1 MKVRNRT
8 DFKFAPMLG
17 QVNWPAHSVSCVVKA
32 SFRLVPG
39 GVASPLEKQLEI
51 EGDVQDKASN
61 APLYE
66 ADLGLFKPKAD
77 LLLTGTCHVPGG
89 KSVTTCPVKFEVGK
103 WAKELAVIGNRH
115 WDKGLVFSKQSEPE
129 PFTQCALHWGNAFG
143 GEGFAEN
150 PVGKG
155 FKSPNLPNVEL
166 PGKLIKGN
174 GDKPHPAGFGPMD
187 RTWKTRASKL
197 GTYDKKWL
205 KERWPA
211 LAADFDWSYFN
222 AAPADQQLEG
232 FLRGDESITLTN
244 LHPAHP
250 VLKCDL
256 PGLRVRLFV
265 RLRHEGKL
273 ELHEVP
279 MHLDT
284 LHVDA
289 DAGLIRLLWRGVQ
302 NTRAPEFEDIE
313 DFLIFSEPLAGPA
326 ATREQILPW
335 FEDPPLPVE
344 AVAPPPPAEGA
355 LPAEAGEAV
364 VEVLQDLV
372 KSQQAEMAKRARGA
386 AIVMAP
392 GVFEGFAPM
401 VASMLEL
408 KSRLVKS
415 GQPVPPTLDQA
426 IREFQS
432 DPAMQQVES
441 DLLIEQALAAAG
453 KAAPLAGA
461 ALALAIKGGSAPTRD
476 HSGQKL
482 DGMDLSGADLTYCDF
497 RNASLKGA
505 NLSGCKIE
513 YANFGN
519 ADLSGAN
526 FTGAKGQRPDFTSA
540 NAGGANLE
548 KAETPEA
555 LFVQANL
562 NTANLKGISA
572 KGANFYEANCAR
584 MAAPG
589 AGLDEADFT
598 RAKLDGADLSGARLA
613 KATFL
618 RAGGQGLNLK
628 GAQAANLRAEEA
640 RLDGL
645 VADEAVLTDATFE
658 NASLLNASLRFANC
672 TSALFTGANLHKAA
686 LFGATLRRAF
696 LRKANL
702 AEAQA
707 GNADF
712 FQANL
717 ERANLKGASFIA
729 SNLYECAT
737 YQAEIENTDLNQANI
752 KMTLLAK

>member
-32 SFRLVPG
+32 GFRFVHG
-39 GVASPLEKQLEI
+39 GVAVPLEKHPEI
-51 EGDVQDKASN
+51 EGDIRDN
-61 APLYE
+61 TTGAPLYE
-66 ADLGLFKPKAD
+66 SDLGLFKPRAD
-77 LLLTGTCHVPGG
+77 LLLTGTCYAPGG
-89 KSVTTCPVKFEVGK
+89 KAVTTCPVKFQVGN
-103 WAKELAVIGNRH
+103 WARELAVIGNRH
-115 WDKGLVFSKQSEPE
+115 WDKGLVFSRQSEPE
-129 PFTQCALHWGNAFG
+129 PFTRCALHWGNAFG

-155 FKSPNLPNVEL
+155 FKSPLLPNIEL
-166 PGKLIKGN
+166 PGKLIKGV
-174 GDKPHPAGFGPMD
+174 GDKPHPAGFGPLD
-187 RTWKTRASKL
+187 RTWKQRAGRMGS
-197 GTYDKKWL
+197 YDKKWL

-211 LAADFDWSYFN
+211 LPADFDWGYFN
-222 AAPADQQLEG
+222 AAPEDQQLEG
-232 FLRGDESITLTN
+232 FLRGDETVTLTN
-244 LHPAHP
+244 LHPEIP
-250 VLKCDL
+250 VQTCTL
-256 PGLRVRLFV
+256 PGLRVRVFV

-289 DAGLIRLLWRGVQ
+289 DAGLMRLVWRGVQ
-302 NTRAPEFEDIE
+302 NTRASEFEDIE
-313 DFLIFSEPLAGPA
+313 DFLVFSEPLAATPA
-326 ATREQILPW
+326 AREQILPW

-344 AVAPPPPAEGA
+344 PVAPPPPAEGA
-355 LPAEAGEAV
+355 LPAEAGNAVLEAMQ
-364 VEVLQDLV
+364 ELV
-372 KSQQAEMAKRARGA
+372 KSQQAEMTKRSRGA
-386 AIVMAP
+386 VIALAP

-408 KSRLVKS
+408 KARLVRA

-426 IREFQS
+426 IHQFQS
-432 DPAMQQVES
+432 DPALQQVEG
-441 DLLIEQALAAAG
+441 DLLIQQALAAAA

-461 ALALAIKGGSAPTRD
+461 ALALAIKGNTAPTRD
-476 HSGQKL
+476 HSGQNL
-482 DGMDLSGADLTYCDF
+482 DGMDLSGADLTHCDF
-497 RNASLKGA
+497 RNASLKAA
-505 NLSGCKIE
+505 NLSGCKVE

-526 FTGAKGQRPDFTSA
+526 LSGIKGQRPDFTRA
-540 NAGGANLE
+540 NAGGANFE
-548 KAETPEA
+548 KAEIPQA
-555 LFVQANL
+555 VFVQANL
-562 NTANLKGISA
+562 SSASLKAATAPDT
-572 KGANFYEANCAR
+572 NFYEANAAR
-584 MAAPG
+584 LSAPG
-589 AGLDEADFT
+589 AALDGADFT
-598 RAKLDGADLSGARLA
+598 QAKLDGADLAGAKLA
-613 KATFL
+613 KATLL

-628 GAQAANLRAEEA
+628 GAQAPNLRAEEA
-640 RLDGL
+640 RLENL
-645 VADEAVLTDATFE
+645 VADEAELADATFE
-658 NASLLNASLRFANC
+658 RANLQGASFRFAGCAN
-672 TSALFTGANLHKAA
+672 ALFSGANLHKAV

-702 AEAQA
+702 AGAQA

-737 YQAEIENTDLNQANI
+737 HQAELENTDLSQANI